1 MDELLGR
8 IAQHDCAAFDAFYR
22 AGFPL
27 VFRAVLAV
35 LNDHAQSEEVTQEVF
50 FEVWCTAARYQHSR
64 GDAKRWI
71 VTIARRRAID
81 RVRNAQAA
89 RARDHNAAGELGG
102 ATAPDAADEAQH
114 SLDRAAVREVLD
126 NLDDQQRELLVWA
139 YGHGISCRE
148 IAEHLDVPVTT
159 VKSRVRRA
167 LAELRSRFHN
177 QPATR

>member
-8 IAQHDCAAFDAFYR
+8 IAHHDCAAFDVFYR

-50 FEVWCTAARYQHSR
+50 FEVWCTAGRYQHSR
-64 GDAKRWI
+64 GDAERWI

-89 RARDHNAAGELGG
+89 RARDHKVAGQLSSV
-102 ATAPDAADEAQH
+102 TAPDPADEAQH
-114 SLDRAAVREVLD
+114 LLDRAAVREVLG
-126 NLDDQQRELLVWA
+126 NLDDQQREVLVLA
-139 YGHGISCRE
+139 YGHGMSCRE
-148 IAEHLDVPVTT
+148 LAEHLDVPVST
-159 VKSRVRRA
+159 VKARARRA
-167 LAELRSRFHN
+167 LAELRRRFHN
-177 QPATR
+177 VSATR